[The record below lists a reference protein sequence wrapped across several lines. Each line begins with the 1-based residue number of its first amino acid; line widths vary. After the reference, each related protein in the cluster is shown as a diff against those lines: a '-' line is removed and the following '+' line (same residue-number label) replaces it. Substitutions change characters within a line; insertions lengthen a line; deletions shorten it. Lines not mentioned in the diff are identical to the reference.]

1 MEGNKL
7 TTEYGYSTYRD
18 YQKISVQEMPET
30 APPGQLPRSVDVILD
45 DDLVDLTKPG
55 DRVQIVGV
63 YRALGGA
70 ANNSSSFKTVILS
83 NSVYLLHARST
94 GVASQEKLTD
104 QDIRNINKLAKDR
117 KIFDILSR
125 SWPLQFMGLT
135 ILRKLFYL

>member
-1 MEGNKL
+1 MVIRHIEITRRSL
-7 TTEYGYSTYRD
+7 YRNA
-18 YQKISVQEMPET
+18 ET

-83 NSVYLLHARST
+83 NSVYLLHA
-94 GVASQEKLTD
+94 D
-104 QDIRNINKLAKDR
+104 QQGLLHKKIN
-117 KIFDILSR
+117 
-125 SWPLQFMGLT
+125 
-135 ILRKLFYL
+135 

>member
-1 MEGNKL
+1 M
-7 TTEYGYSTYRD
+7 
-18 YQKISVQEMPET
+18 
-30 APPGQLPRSVDVILD
+30 
-45 DDLVDLTKPG
+45 TKPG

-125 SWPLQFMGLT
+125 SLAPSIYGFDYIKKAVLLMMMGGVEK
-135 ILRKLFYL
+135 I

>member
-1 MEGNKL
+1 
-7 TTEYGYSTYRD
+7 
-18 YQKISVQEMPET
+18 MPET

-83 NSVYLLHARST
+83 NLFTCYMRDQQGCFT
-94 GVASQEKLTD
+94 RKLTD

-125 SWPLQFMGLT
+125 SWPFNLWV
-135 ILRKLFYL
+135 